1 MKSYYKITLE
11 KISSWPDKDTSE
23 KTAFKWFFKIRI
35 PQLGGDVYS
44 KDLGSIK
51 KTL

>member
-11 KISSWPDKDTSE
+11 KISIWSDKDTSE
-23 KTAFKWFFKIRI
+23 KTMFKWFFKIPI

-51 KTL
+51 KTF